1 MNSQQQRIQVKGELV
16 AVYSV
21 AQVPCANRGLTKL
34 LETVQP
40 LLLLSK
46 QGISHLTVQN
56 CRYSFAFSEKMNK
69 VGAALCRV
77 IRQLCGVY
85 FSFD

>member
-1 MNSQQQRIQVKGELV
+1 MLTLNAIRRDLGVFQEALEMKSQQQRIQVKGELV

-21 AQVPCANRGLTKL
+21 AQVPCADRGLTKL

-40 LLLLSK
+40 LRLLSK

-56 CRYSFAFSEKMNK
+56 CRYSFAFSEKEK
-69 VGAALCRV
+69 
-77 IRQLCGVY
+77 
-85 FSFD
+85 